1 MNSLLNN
8 IKSKFTL
15 KIIFDYISYSTCL
28 KIVKGSR
35 NLMQQLQITN
45 ETFKN
50 IYNFKNI
57 TKSSYHIKKY
67 FSYLEIVPNDNNEE
81 NYTKEKIL
89 CMALN
94 ISKFNVNLFVENDEW
109 EYILRNFY
117 KINLIISP
125 NSLVYLKNLKAESQV
140 KIYQT
145 LNLYRRHITKITIC
159 YFNNVKWNLN
169 MTIIAE
175 IIDFLKQVFEQNIKD
190 NNAIKNAHIKNNV
203 KQFSF
208 EFNNFPKYIDFIEAF
223 FQKIDNIISLK
234 KLDEFIFDTNS
245 FDDFRFSEMIQ
256 FIRNKMITLKGLKIN
271 DFVFDK
277 NNYADLNILFS
288 SFNETIEKLDLSN
301 SLGSSDVISVLNNK
315 YYHLKELKLYA
326 YFNYDKIDWS
336 FLEKNANSLEVFQI
350 EIKENKNLYNINQM
364 IYNINKMKKLKNLKL
379 SGFLT
384 IFQLN
389 KFKENENLEY
399 LNIDLFIQESFPD
412 ELMTLVNGSDGIVT
426 NFLKNF
432 KNLKTLIIR
441 KYEVF
446 ENQYLSSFIFPTHLT
461 CIELINFR
469 GECIKSLLNINK
481 EYLNHIEELK
491 IENST
496 FFDYFDFIQI
506 FEYFKNQHF
515 KKLSL
520 NKILFEHYYDALMYK
535 EKICSFLK
543 NKVLLEK
550 ISSFLKNSHSLV
562 ELDISSNFH
571 IPLFQKKEIF
581 DIIKASITKKLL
593 NLKIFD
599 DDTTLFENEYIYFKN
614 LFGFLID

>member
-1 MNSLLNN
+1 MNSYLNN

-15 KIIFDYISYSTCL
+15 QIIFDYIPYSTCL
-28 KIVKGSR
+28 KIIKGSR
-35 NLMQQLQITN
+35 NLMQRLQVTN

-57 TKSSYHIKKY
+57 AKPSYHIKKY
-67 FSYLEIVPNDNNEE
+67 FSYLEIIPNDNNEE

-89 CMALN
+89 CLGLN
-94 ISKFNVNLFVENDEW
+94 ISQFNVNLFIENDEW

-125 NSLVYLKNLKAESQV
+125 NSLFYLKNLKIESQL

-159 YFNNVKWNLN
+159 YFNNNQWNLN
-169 MTIIAE
+169 IANIGQ
-175 IIDFLKQVFEQNIKD
+175 IIDFLKKVFEQNND
-190 NNAIKNAHIKNNV
+190 NEITNAHNENNV
-203 KQFSF
+203 KQFIF
-208 EFNNFPKYIDFIEAF
+208 EFNNFPIYIDIIETF
-223 FQKIDNIISLK
+223 FKKIDNIISLQ
-234 KLDEFIFDTNS
+234 KLDELIFDTNS
-245 FDDFRFSEMIQ
+245 FDDFRFTDMLK
-256 FIRNKMITLKGLKIN
+256 FIRNKMVTLKELKIN
-271 DFVFDK
+271 NCAFSK
-277 NNYADLNILFS
+277 SNYADLNILLS
-288 SFNETIEKLDLSN
+288 NFNETIEKLDLSN
-301 SLGSSDVISVLNNK
+301 SLCSSYIISVLNNK
-315 YYHLKELKLYA
+315 HHFLKEVKLYV
-326 YFNYDKIDWS
+326 YFNYDKINWS
-336 FLEKNANSLEVFQI
+336 FLEKNSNFLEVFQI
-350 EIKENKNLYNINQM
+350 AIKENKNIYNINQM
-364 IYNINKMKKLKNLKL
+364 IFNLNKMKKLKNLKL

-384 IFQLN
+384 IFPLN

-412 ELMTLVNGSDGIVT
+412 ELMTLVDVSDGIIT

-432 KNLKTLIIR
+432 KNLKTLIIK
-441 KYEVF
+441 KYEQF
-446 ENQYLSSFIFPTHLT
+446 ENQYLSNFIFPTHLT

-469 GECIKSLLNINK
+469 GDCIKSLLNNNK
-481 EYLNHIEELK
+481 EYLNNIEELK
-491 IENST
+491 IENSS
-496 FFDYFDFIQI
+496 FFDYFDFVQI

-520 NKILFEHYYDALMYK
+520 NKILFQHYYDSLIYK
-535 EKICSFLK
+535 EKISSFLK

-571 IPLFQKKEIF
+571 IPLFQKKEVF
-581 DIIKASITKKLL
+581 EIIKSSITKKLL

-599 DDTTLFENEYIYFKN
+599 DDTTLFESEYIYFKN

>member
-1 MNSLLNN
+1 MNSYLNN

-15 KIIFDYISYSTCL
+15 KIIFEYISYSTCFKL
-28 KIVKGSR
+28 IKGSR
-35 NLMQQLQITN
+35 NLMQRLQITN
-45 ETFKN
+45 EAFKN

-57 TKSSYHIKKY
+57 AKPSYNIKKY
-67 FSYLEIVPNDNNEE
+67 FSYLEIVPNGFNEE
-81 NYTKEKIL
+81 NYMKEKIL
-89 CMALN
+89 CIGLN
-94 ISKFNVNLFVENDEW
+94 ISQFNVNLFIENDEW

-117 KINLIISP
+117 KINLIITP
-125 NSLVYLKNLKAESQV
+125 NTLFYLKNLKIENQL

-159 YFNNVKWNLN
+159 YFNNNQWNLN
-169 MTIIAE
+169 IAF
-175 IIDFLKQVFEQNIKD
+175 IGCILNFLKKVFEQN
-190 NNAIKNAHIKNNV
+190 NNNVITNAPFENNV

-208 EFNNFPKYIDFIEAF
+208 EFNNFPIYIDIIKTF
-223 FQKIDNIISLK
+223 FQKIENIISLK
-234 KLDEFIFDTNS
+234 KLDELIFDTNS
-245 FDDFRFSEMIQ
+245 FDDFRFTDMIQ
-256 FIRNKMITLKGLKIN
+256 FIRNKMPTLKELKIN
-271 DFVFDK
+271 NCAFSK
-277 NNYADLNILFS
+277 SNYADLNILLS
-288 SFNETIEKLDLSN
+288 NFNETIEKLDLSN
-301 SLGSSDVISVLNNK
+301 SLCSSDIISVLNNK
-315 YYHLKELKLYA
+315 YYFLKEVKLYV
-326 YFNYDKIDWS
+326 YFNYNKINWS
-336 FLEKNANSLEVFQI
+336 FLEKNSNFLEVFQI
-350 EIKENKNLYNINQM
+350 AIKENKNVYNINQL
-364 IYNINKMKKLKNLKL
+364 IFNLNKMKKLKNLKL

-384 IFQLN
+384 IFLLN

-412 ELMTLVNGSDGIVT
+412 ELMTLIDGSDGIIT

-432 KNLKTLIIR
+432 KNLKTLIIK
-441 KYEVF
+441 KYEQF
-446 ENQYLSSFIFPTHLT
+446 ENQYLSNFLFPTHLT

-469 GECIKSLLNINK
+469 GDCIKSLLNNNK

-491 IENST
+491 IENSN

-506 FEYFKNQHF
+506 FEYFKNQQL

-520 NKILFEHYYDALMYK
+520 NKILFQHYYDALIYK
-535 EKICSFLK
+535 EKISSFLK

-571 IPLFQKKEIF
+571 IPLFQKKEVF
-581 DIIKASITKKLL
+581 EIIKSSITKKLL

-599 DDTTLFENEYIYFKN
+599 EDTTLFESEYIYFKN

>member
-1 MNSLLNN
+1 MNSYLNN

-28 KIVKGSR
+28 KIIKGSR
-35 NLMQQLQITN
+35 NLMQRLQITN

-57 TKSSYHIKKY
+57 AKPSYHIKKY
-67 FSYLEIVPNDNNEE
+67 FSYLEIVPNEFNEE
-81 NYTKEKIL
+81 NYMKEKIL
-89 CMALN
+89 CIGLN
-94 ISKFNVNLFVENDEW
+94 ISQFNVNLFIENDEW

-117 KINLIISP
+117 KINLIITP
-125 NSLVYLKNLKAESQV
+125 NTLFYLKNQKIKNQL

-159 YFNNVKWNLN
+159 YFNNNQWNLN
-169 MTIIAE
+169 IAIIGQ
-175 IIDFLKQVFEQNIKD
+175 ILDFLKKVFEQNN
-190 NNAIKNAHIKNNV
+190 NNAITNAHIENNV

-208 EFNNFPKYIDFIEAF
+208 EFNNFPIYIDIIETF
-223 FQKIDNIISLK
+223 FQKIDNIISLQ
-234 KLDEFIFDTNS
+234 KLNELIFDTNS
-245 FDDFRFSEMIQ
+245 FDDFRFTDMLQ
-256 FIRNKMITLKGLKIN
+256 FIRNKMLTLKELKIN
-271 DFVFDK
+271 NCAFSK
-277 NNYADLNILFS
+277 SNYADLNILLS
-288 SFNETIEKLDLSN
+288 NFNETIEKLDLSN
-301 SLGSSDVISVLNNK
+301 SLCSSDIISVLNNK
-315 YYHLKELKLYA
+315 YYFLKEVKLYV
-326 YFNYDKIDWS
+326 YFNYNKINWS
-336 FLEKNANSLEVFQI
+336 FLEKNSNFLEVFQI
-350 EIKENKNLYNINQM
+350 VIKENKNVYNINQM
-364 IYNINKMKKLKNLKL
+364 IFNLNKMKKLKNLKL

-384 IFQLN
+384 IFLLN

-412 ELMTLVNGSDGIVT
+412 ELMTLVDGSDGIIT

-432 KNLKTLIIR
+432 KNLKTLIIK
-441 KYEVF
+441 KYEQF
-446 ENQYLSSFIFPTHLT
+446 ENQYLSNFIFPTHLT

-469 GECIKSLLNINK
+469 GDCIKSLLNNNK

-491 IENST
+491 IENSN

-506 FEYFKNQHF
+506 FEYFKNQQL

-520 NKILFEHYYDALMYK
+520 NKILFQHYYDALIYK
-535 EKICSFLK
+535 ETISSFLK

-571 IPLFQKKEIF
+571 IPLFQKKEVF
-581 DIIKASITKKLL
+581 EIIKSSITKKLL

-599 DDTTLFENEYIYFKN
+599 DDTTLFESEYIYFKN